1 MPHTTVPP
9 SVPTPRPAARRGRVS
24 PRVAALALLAPVLA
38 ATLAVALW
46 PAPSEAQSGAGAAPK
61 VGTPAPKPA
70 VAPPPAPGQAQTIEW
85 EELIPEDERR
95 NFTAGPPPATHDY
108 LSGEGGLAA
117 QQPMNFTVNGKLEGK
132 AVRIPGFI
140 VPLELDAQGKV
151 TEFFLVPYFGACI
164 HVPPPPPNQM
174 LYVTLAK
181 GIQLDSMY
189 AAYWVTGKL
198 STKQKQTRLGA
209 AAYTM
214 AASDLEE
221 YKY

>member
-1 MPHTTVPP
+1 M
-9 SVPTPRPAARRGRVS
+9 SQTPAPASRIRRALRF
-24 PRVAALALLAPVLA
+24 VAALALLAP
-38 ATLAVALW
+38 LAV
-46 PAPSEAQSGAGAAPK
+46 PTVTIAQSGAGAAPK
-61 VGTPAPKPA
+61 VGTPAPKA
-70 VAPPPAPGQAQTIEW
+70 TAATPPAPGAAQTIEW
-85 EELIPEDERR
+85 EELIPEDERKA
-95 NFTAGPPPATHDY
+95 FTAGPPPATHDY

-189 AAYWVTGKL
+189 AAYWVTGKI
-198 STKQKQTRLGA
+198 STKTKQTRLGA
-209 AAYTM
+209 AAYSM
-214 AASDLEE
+214 AASNLEE

>member
-1 MPHTTVPP
+1 MTNHAAPRSRVLATLRTAVP
-9 SVPTPRPAARRGRVS
+9 RA
-24 PRVAALALLAPVLA
+24 PRVAACAFAALLLPALA
-38 ATLAVALW
+38 F
-46 PAPSEAQSGAGAAPK
+46 AQQGAAPK
-61 VGTPAPKPA
+61 VGTPAPKASAAPA
-70 VAPPPAPGQAQTIEW
+70 PAPGQAQTLEW
-85 EELIPEDERR
+85 EELIPEEQRKS
-95 NFTAGPPPATHDY
+95 FQAGPPPPTHDY

-117 QQPMNFTVNGKLEGK
+117 QQPMNFDVNTKLEGRN
-132 AVRIPGFI
+132 VRIPGFI

-174 LYVTLAK
+174 LFVTLTK

-189 AAYWVTGKL
+189 AAYWVTGRL
-198 STKQKQTRLGA
+198 STKTRQTRLGA

-214 AASDLEE
+214 AATDLEE